1 MQHKQLKMFVQLYHF
16 IKKNILFDYTKK
28 HLIVIFGM
36 YMVPII
42 EVSSSDT
49 SADLWLDDT
58 CRDPYVAV
66 SVCTVLPSSLYKLVS
81 NVRRT
86 ELE

>member
-1 MQHKQLKMFVQLYHF
+1 MQHKRLKIFVQLYHF
-16 IKKNILFDYTKK
+16 IKKDILFDYTKK

-36 YMVPII
+36 YIVPII

-49 SADLWLDDT
+49 SADLLFDDT
-58 CRDPYVAV
+58 CRDPYVI
-66 SVCTVLPSSLYKLVS
+66 
-81 NVRRT
+81 VRRT